1 MEDKQEKINKMQT
14 ELNIN
19 TQKLID
25 VISLQVDDLAKQIKE
40 LKNAN

>member
-1 MEDKQEKINKMQT
+1 MQT